1 MIGEVAG
8 KIEGNCRYKSN
19 AHYKAARRWSRM
31 HYLLGVSAVIL
42 AAITGFFS
50 FAQPFPNKDI
60 VVGILATVVAA
71 LSALI
76 TFLIPNDKAAVHHTA
91 AIKYDALK
99 ERARSLGGIEVSF
112 PTIPTEELYE
122 RLEELR
128 ETVVATDTASPL
140 TYGLTARDF
149 RRIKRLRDYIYEYVE
164 KQRHKAKRRRS
175 KRKK

>member
-1 MIGEVAG
+1 
-8 KIEGNCRYKSN
+8 
-19 AHYKAARRWSRM
+19 M

-42 AAITGFFS
+42 AAITSFFS
-50 FAQPFPNKDI
+50 FARPFPNKDI
-60 VVGILATVVAA
+60 VVGVLATVVAA

-99 ERARSLGGIEVSF
+99 ERARSLGGIEVAF

-122 RLEELR
+122 RLQELR
-128 ETVVATDTASPL
+128 KTVEATDTVSPL

-149 RRIKRLRDYIYEYVE
+149 RTIRRLRNYIYEYVE
-164 KQRHKAKRRRS
+164 KRRDRTKRRRS
-175 KRKK
+175 KPKK